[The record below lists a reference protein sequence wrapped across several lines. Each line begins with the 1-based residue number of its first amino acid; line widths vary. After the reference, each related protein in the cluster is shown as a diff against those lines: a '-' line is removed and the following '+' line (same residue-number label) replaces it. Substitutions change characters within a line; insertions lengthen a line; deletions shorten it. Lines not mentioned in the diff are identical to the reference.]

1 MKRFARYAFCLPYLA
16 PHLAGLLFVTG
27 IGLAS
32 TALSLVQPY
41 LTKLLIDEALLKKD
55 TQALWQVAVL
65 MVATSTLAFGFN
77 VSAGYLYTRISTRV
91 LFAMRSDLLKHLH
104 SLSPR
109 FHAEWK
115 TGDILSRL
123 NNDISEIQRVVADAL
138 LSVLGNV
145 GFLVGS
151 VVILVSMD
159 LKLFAVGVA
168 MLPLV
173 IGVSWWFRRLL
184 VVQVREMREKSAE
197 IGSFLLNTLLGHR
210 VVTAFDAVKREGE
223 LFSSRN
229 DGFVKA
235 LLKMQLISYSGSGF
249 PGMLLA
255 LSTAAVFWVGGN
267 QVIAGTMSV
276 GTLVAFLAYHMRLL
290 GPVQGLMGMYTNLVT
305 AEVSLERVEKLFAV
319 KPEVVEAVGAKKLDQ
334 VRGEVELSGVSFR
347 YLAEKPVLENVSW
360 KVEAGQIGLVL
371 GPSGQ
376 GKSTLADLL
385 LRFYDPEAGVV
396 RLDGVDLKEIALED
410 LRRAVCVVE
419 QSPWMFPASVA
430 ENLRY
435 GDAMATDEELRAAL
449 KSVGLAETFADLNAT
464 VGERGLAVS
473 AGQRQRLAIA
483 RALLRRPQ
491 VLVLDEPT
499 AALDEASERLVTSG
513 LRRHLPDATLI
524 VITHR
529 VKLREIADTVLEL
542 G

>member
-1 MKRFARYAFCLPYLA
+1 MKNFKRYSFCLPYLA
-16 PHLAGLLFVTG
+16 PHLAGLLFVTL

-55 TQALWQVAVL
+55 TQALWQVAAL
-65 MVATSTLAFGFN
+65 MVGTSVLAFAFN
-77 VSAGYLYTRISTRV
+77 VSAGYLYTRISTQV
-91 LFAMRSDLLKHLH
+91 LFDMRSDLLKHLH
-104 SLSPR
+104 RLSPR
-109 FHAEWK
+109 FYAEWK

-145 GFLVGS
+145 GFLIGS
-151 VVILVSMD
+151 VVILVGMD
-159 LKLFAVGVA
+159 LQLFAVGIA
-168 MLPLV
+168 ALPLA

-184 VVQVREMREKSAE
+184 VDRVREIREKSAD

-210 VVTAFDAVKREGE
+210 VVTAFDAVAREGQQ
-223 LFSSRN
+223 FSARN
-229 DGFVKA
+229 DGYVAA
-235 LLKMQLISYSGSGF
+235 LLKMQLISYSGSGL
-249 PGMLLA
+249 PGLLLA

-290 GPVQGLMGMYTNLVT
+290 SPVQALMGLYTNLVT
-305 AEVSLERVEKLFAV
+305 AQVSLERVEKLFSV
-319 KPEVVEAVGAKKLDQ
+319 TPEVQEEASENSRVDVQ
-334 VRGEVELSGVSFR
+334 GEVEIRDASFS
-347 YLAEKPVLENVSW
+347 YTAGKPILKQVNW
-360 KVEAGQIGLVL
+360 KVPAGKIGLIL
-371 GPSGQ
+371 GPSGR

-385 LRFYDPEAGVV
+385 LRFYDPDEGSVL
-396 RLDGVDLKEIALED
+396 LDGYNLRQLPLAE
-410 LRRAVCVVE
+410 LRRQVCVVE
-419 QSPWMFPASVA
+419 QSPWLFPVSVA

-435 GDAMATDEELRAAL
+435 GEPDASDEELRAAL
-449 KSVGLAETFADLNAT
+449 GSVGLEETFADLGAL
-464 VGERGLAVS
+464 VGERGLAIS

-483 RALLRRPQ
+483 RALLRQPK

-499 AALDEASERLVTSG
+499 AALDEASERLVTDG
-513 LRRHLPDATLI
+513 LRRHLPNATLI

-529 VKLREIADTVLEL
+529 TKLKDIADTILEL
-542 G
+542 N

>member
-1 MKRFARYAFCLPYLA
+1 MKNFKRYSFCLPYLA
-16 PHLAGLLFVTG
+16 PHLAGLLFVTL

-55 TQALWQVAVL
+55 TQALWQVAAL
-65 MVATSTLAFGFN
+65 MVGTSVLAFAFN
-77 VSAGYLYTRISTRV
+77 VSAGYLYTRISTQV

-104 SLSPR
+104 RLSPR
-109 FHAEWK
+109 FYAEWK

-145 GFLVGS
+145 GFLIGS
-151 VVILVSMD
+151 VVILVGMD
-159 LKLFAVGVA
+159 LQLFAVGIA
-168 MLPLV
+168 ALPLA

-184 VVQVREMREKSAE
+184 VDRAREIREKSAD

-210 VVTAFDAVKREGE
+210 VVTAFDAVAREGQQ
-223 LFSSRN
+223 FSARN
-229 DGFVKA
+229 DGYVAA
-235 LLKMQLISYSGSGF
+235 LLKMQLISYSGSGL
-249 PGMLLA
+249 PGLLLA

-290 GPVQGLMGMYTNLVT
+290 SPVQALMGLYTNLVT
-305 AEVSLERVEKLFAV
+305 AQVSLERVEKLFSV
-319 KPEVVEAVGAKKLDQ
+319 TPEVQEEAGAISKLDVQ
-334 VRGEVELSGVSFR
+334 GEVEIREASFS
-347 YLAEKPVLENVSW
+347 YTAGKPILKQVSW
-360 KVEAGQIGLVL
+360 KVPAGKIGLIL
-371 GPSGQ
+371 GPSGR

-385 LRFYDPEAGVV
+385 LRFYDPDEGSVL
-396 RLDGVDLKEIALED
+396 LDGHNLRQLPLAE
-410 LRRAVCVVE
+410 LRRQVCVVE
-419 QSPWMFPASVA
+419 QSPWLFPVSVA

-435 GDAMATDEELRAAL
+435 GKPDASDEELRAAL
-449 KSVGLAETFADLNAT
+449 GSVGLEETFADLGAL
-464 VGERGLAVS
+464 VGERGLAIS

-483 RALLRRPQ
+483 RALLRQPK

-499 AALDEASERLVTSG
+499 AALDEASERLVTDG
-513 LRRHLPDATLI
+513 LRRHLPNATLI

-529 VKLREIADTVLEL
+529 TKLKDIADTILEL
-542 G
+542 D